1 MAKEKDEAN
10 GGGGSGGSMTKLV
23 IIIVVLQMMMFGGFG
38 AFLYFSGALG
48 GGAGAGHEAVAAE
61 EGHHD
66 GKEEVAHEEAP
77 PIYIPL
83 EPAFVVNFS
92 DSSGGSRFMQ
102 ATIQLMTRE
111 PEIEEAVK
119 THMPVIRNAVV
130 LLLSSQ
136 SVEGVAGIEGK
147 EKLRAEVLEKIREIL
162 EERTGKPGVE
172 EVYFTSFVI
181 Q

>member
-1 MAKEKDEAN
+1 MAKEKEET
-10 GGGGSGGSMTKLV
+10 GGGGSGGSMIKLV
-23 IIIVVLQMMMFGGFG
+23 IIIAVLQMVMFGGFG

-48 GGAGAGHEAVAAE
+48 GGAGGGHEAVAAE
-61 EGHHD
+61 EGHHEGD
-66 GKEEVAHEEAP
+66 EEKAHEDAP

-92 DSSGGSRFMQ
+92 DGSGGSRFMQ
-102 ATIQLMTRE
+102 ATIQVMTRD
-111 PEIEEAVK
+111 PEMEAAVN
-119 THMPVIRNAVV
+119 THMPVIRNAIV

-136 SVEGVAGIEGK
+136 SVEDVAGIEGK
-147 EKLRAEVLEKIREIL
+147 EKLREEVLERIREIL
-162 EERTGKPGVE
+162 KERTGKPGVE

>member
-1 MAKEKDEAN
+1 MAKEKEETGN
-10 GGGGSGGSMTKLV
+10 GGGSGGSMTKLV
-23 IIIVVLQMMMFGGFG
+23 IIIVVLQLVMFGGFG

-48 GGAGAGHEAVAAE
+48 GGGAGHEAVATE

-66 GKEEVAHEEAP
+66 AKEEESHEEAP

-102 ATIQLMTRE
+102 ATIQVMTRD
-111 PEIEEAVK
+111 PEIEAAVN
-119 THMPVIRNAVV
+119 THMPVIRNAIV

-162 EERTGKPGVE
+162 KERTGKPGVE
-172 EVYFTSFVI
+172 DIYFTSFVI

>member
-10 GGGGSGGSMTKLV
+10 GGVGSGGSMTKLV
-23 IIIVVLQMMMFGGFG
+23 IIIAVLQMVMFGGFG

-48 GGAGAGHEAVAAE
+48 GGAGGHEAVAAE

-66 GKEEVAHEEAP
+66 AKEEDAHEKAP

-102 ATIQLMTRE
+102 ANIQVMTRE
-111 PEIEEAVK
+111 PEMEEAVK
-119 THMPVIRNAVV
+119 THMPVIRNAIV

-136 SVEGVAGIEGK
+136 SVEDVASIEGK

>member
-1 MAKEKDEAN
+1 MAKEKEET

-48 GGAGAGHEAVAAE
+48 GGGGGGHEAVAAE
-61 EGHHD
+61 EGHD
-66 GKEEVAHEEAP
+66 DAKEEAHEKAP

-92 DSSGGSRFMQ
+92 DSSGSSRFMQ
-102 ATIQLMTRE
+102 ATIQVMTRD
-111 PEIEEAVK
+111 PEIEAAVN
-119 THMPVIRNAVV
+119 THMPVIRNAIV

-162 EERTGKPGVE
+162 KERTGKPGVE
-172 EVYFTSFVI
+172 DVYFTSFVI